1 MSGEELPE
9 GWAETTLDDLAVV
22 KGGITKGPKQRSEE
36 TARLVPYL
44 RVANVQRGRLD
55 LTEVSEIEAS
65 ERAIEDLRLEPGD
78 VLFNEGGD
86 RDKLGR
92 GWVWEGQLPLCIHQN
107 HVFRARVRGDVIAPK
122 FLSHYG
128 NTLGQRYFFDEGK
141 QSTNLASIN
150 LSKLSALPVLV
161 PPRREQDR
169 ILEKLE
175 AVQVRSRRAKEALDA
190 VPALLEQF
198 RRAVLASAFRGDLT
212 AAWREKNQNMEPAEQ
227 LLARI
232 RRERRQWWEGAELA
246 KMLAKGK
253 KPADDRWKERHEEPA
268 PVDTEGLPELPEG
281 WCWARFDDICLE
293 SMYGPRFAANDY
305 VAAPDGVPTLR
316 TTDMNSRGD
325 FRLKDPPRVQVS
337 VVQVQELGCQDGDL
351 LVTRTGSIGKCA
363 VYDRAIGDAL
373 PSAYL
378 IRFRL
383 MRSAVMP
390 KFVLATILTPRVQE
404 LLGLGAT
411 AVTQPNINART
422 IGAIPIAVCGVAEQ
436 IEILGRLDRLWA
448 FFDSVEARLSE
459 GRDDLA
465 HLDRAILGRA
475 FRGDLVPQD
484 PADEPAS
491 TLLARLRAER
501 EQPSPAAAPARKPR
515 RKA

>member
-1 MSGEELPE
+1 LAHALNGPELRAVADEVAHGVAQKTVTLGALKEFPVRLPPLPE
-9 GWAETTLDDLAVV
+9 QRRIVSKVDALTT
-22 KGGITKGPKQRSEE
+22 
-36 TARLVPYL
+36 
-44 RVANVQRGRLD
+44 
-55 LTEVSEIEAS
+55 
-65 ERAIEDLRLEPGD
+65 
-78 VLFNEGGD
+78 
-86 RDKLGR
+86 
-92 GWVWEGQLPLCIHQN
+92 
-107 HVFRARVRGDVIAPK
+107 
-122 FLSHYG
+122 
-128 NTLGQRYFFDEGK
+128 
-141 QSTNLASIN
+141 
-150 LSKLSALPVLV
+150 
-161 PPRREQDR
+161 
-169 ILEKLE
+169 
-175 AVQVRSRRAKEALDA
+175 RSRRAKEALDA